1 MAISRHEL
9 RIKAF
14 ELIFQS
20 NVISAEEAL
29 DIARIEEPEYFKK
42 TYVETVVAGA
52 AAKKVIIDALI
63 KEHLRE
69 NWSLERLSKVVYAVL
84 KLAVFEIFYLEDV
97 PAGAA
102 INEAVEI
109 VKQYGDEKEPAFV
122 NGILAAILR
131 DGNDDIRN

>member
-1 MAISRHEL
+1 MAISRHAL

-14 ELIFQS
+14 ELVFQS
-20 NVISAEEAL
+20 NIITAEEAL
-29 DIARIEEPEYFKK
+29 DIARIEEPDYFNNA
-42 TYVETVVAGA
+42 YVETAVKGVSE
-52 AAKKVIIDALI
+52 KKDIIDKMI
-63 KEHLRE
+63 SEHLKPT
-69 NWSLERLSKVVYAVL
+69 WSLKRLSKVVYSAL
-84 KLAVFEIFYLEDV
+84 KLAIFEMFYLDDV

-122 NGILAAILR
+122 NGILAAILK